1 MKFRKA
7 LSDRAILNAKAESKD
22 MKLSDG
28 GGLYLL
34 VTTKGAK
41 LWRYK
46 FRLNGSERLMSLGS
60 YPAISLQTA
69 RELHIAACGHVQQG
83 RDPVAM
89 RRADE
94 AVQRAARPF
103 GDVADEWLAFKEKTG
118 PADKTAD
125 RRERMVRY
133 LKVGFGAEQVG
144 DLRVRHLSELLAKY
158 EATGKYETRVRLQGT
173 AIEIMGFAVGRSY
186 VEINPFIGVNFT
198 AAFTSPNET
207 RENRPAIVD
216 PAAFGT
222 LLRKID
228 FYEGRSGNIVG
239 YALRLLALLFPRP
252 GELAGGQWA
261 HFDLD
266 GAKWSVPFAELK
278 QRTERKKNDKRVDEP
293 FEVPLSRQAVAL
305 LRELHKITG
314 HTRFLFPG
322 GRGAGRTISE
332 NTLNVALKAMGY
344 EGQHCAHGFRS
355 SASTLLN
362 KERVDGRRRFER
374 ELIEVQLDHV
384 DESTRAIYDR
394 DNLWQ
399 ERVELM
405 QFWADKI
412 DQLKA
417 TNVVAIKAA

>member
-7 LSDRAILNAKAESKD
+7 LSDRGVLNAKAESKD
-22 MKLSDG
+22 LKLADG
-28 GGLYLL
+28 GGLFLL

-46 FRLNGSERLMSLGS
+46 FRLNGQERLMSLGS
-60 YPAISLQTA
+60 YPAISLQRA
-69 RELHIAACGHVQQG
+69 RELHIAACGLVQQG
-83 RDPVAM
+83 QDPVAM
-89 RRADE
+89 RRAE
-94 AVQRAARPF
+94 QAVQRAAKPF
-103 GDVADEWLAFKEKTG
+103 GEVADEWLAFKEKTT

-125 RRERMVRY
+125 RRARMVRY
-133 LKVGFGAEQVG
+133 LKSGFGDEQVG

-158 EATGKYETRVRLQGT
+158 ETAGKYETRVRLQGT

-186 VEINPFIGVNFT
+186 VEINPFVGVNFT

-207 RENRPAIVD
+207 RAKRPAIVD

-222 LLRKID
+222 LLRKIE
-228 FYEGRSGNIVG
+228 FYEGRNDNIVG
-239 YALRLLALLFPRP
+239 YALRLLALMFPRP
-252 GELAGGQWA
+252 GELGEAQWA

-293 FEVPLSRQAVAL
+293 FEVPLSRQAIAL

-322 GRGAGRTISE
+322 RGKSRTISE
-332 NTLNVALKAMGY
+332 NTLNTALQALGY
-344 EGQHCAHGFRS
+344 AGVHCAHGFRS

-384 DESTRAIYDR
+384 DDSTRAIYDR
-394 DNLWQ
+394 DNLWR
-399 ERVELM
+399 ERTELM

-412 DQLKA
+412 DQLRA
-417 TNVVAIKAA
+417 SNVVAIKAA